1 MARIKLRVFYEL
13 IDVLGAH
20 ETEINADTVE
30 DLLNTILQK
39 YGERA
44 ERAIMNINNRK
55 EFHEHFLVYVN
66 NSYVKRESY
75 SKVKLNDG
83 DVVLLIP
90 PVGGG

>member
-20 ETEINADTVE
+20 ETEINAENVE
-30 DLLNTILQK
+30 DLLNTILKK

-44 ERAIMNINNRK
+44 ERAIMNNRK

-66 NSYVKRESY
+66 NAYVKRENY
-75 SKVKLNDG
+75 SKLKLNNG
-83 DVVLLIP
+83 DVVMLIP

>member
-1 MARIKLRVFYEL
+1 MAKIKLRVFYEL

-20 ETEINADTVE
+20 ETEINAENVE
-30 DLLNTILQK
+30 DLLNTILKK

-44 ERAIMNINNRK
+44 ERAIMNNRK

-66 NSYVKRESY
+66 NAYVKRENY
-75 SKVKLNDG
+75 SKLKLNNG
-83 DVVLLIP
+83 DVVMLIP

>member
-1 MARIKLRVFYEL
+1 MAKIKLRVFYEL

-20 ETEINADTVE
+20 QTEINAENVE
-30 DLLNTILQK
+30 DLLNTILKK

-44 ERAIMNINNRK
+44 ERAIMNNRK

-66 NSYVKRESY
+66 NAYVKRENY
-75 SKVKLNDG
+75 SKLKLNDG
-83 DVVLLIP
+83 DAVMLIP

>member
-20 ETEINADTVE
+20 ETEINAENVE
-30 DLLNTILQK
+30 DLLNTILKK

-44 ERAIMNINNRK
+44 ERAIMNNRK

-66 NSYVKRESY
+66 NSYVKRENY

-83 DVVLLIP
+83 DAVMLIP